1 MKQYILNLDIKEL
14 ETKIKPYID
23 CKYRLIQIVRWIYN
37 KKVDSF
43 EKFKNVPVEIR
54 NNLSNNFFLRSLTI
68 KNKKLYLVEKKIKYI
83 FYSSFGG
90 YFFSIFSSAK
100 NKNFI
105 YLSSQIGCSEK
116 CFFCFFKKKTY
127 ERHLRKGEIIEQ
139 ILQIEN
145 DTNKKITDILICV
158 GEKTINF
165 TNIISFLHSIL
176 SNKALEISGKR
187 IILSTVFNIQFIKKL
202 MDYDFRVKFSID
214 LYGTND
220 KQIKKIISKDF
231 IFKIEDSLNIC
242 KHYINKTGSI
252 LIINYFILNNIN
264 DSVINA
270 RKLSKLLK
278 RYDLI
283 NLNVKI
289 NLIVLRNYLNS
300 KFKSSNEKTIE
311 KFIKILRFNKINVS
325 VKLFNF
331 MY

>member
-1 MKQYILNLDIKEL
+1 MKQYILDLSIKEL
-14 ETKIKPYID
+14 ETKIKIHID
-23 CKYRLIQIVRWIYN
+23 CKYRLIQIVKWIYN

-43 EKFKNVPVEIR
+43 EEFKNVPVGIR
-54 NNLSNNFFLRSLTI
+54 KNLSNNFFLRSLVI
-68 KNKKLYLVEKKIKYI
+68 KNKKRYLVEKKIKYI

-90 YFFSIFSSAK
+90 CFSSTFSFVK

-105 YLSSQIGCSEK
+105 YLSSQIGCTEK

-127 ERHLRKGEIIEQ
+127 KRHLRKGEIIEQ
-139 ILQIEN
+139 ILQVEN

-158 GEKTINF
+158 GERIINF
-165 TNIISFLHSIL
+165 TNIISLLHSIL
-176 SNKALEISGKR
+176 SNKILGISGKR

-202 MDYDFRVKFSID
+202 MNYNFRVKISID
-214 LYGTND
+214 LYGTDD
-220 KQIKKIISKDF
+220 KQIKKIFSKDF
-231 IFKIEDSLNIC
+231 VFKIEDSFNIC
-242 KHYINKTGSI
+242 KRYINKTGSV
-252 LIINYFILNNIN
+252 LIINYFILKNIN
-264 DSVINA
+264 DSVVNA

-283 NLNVKI
+283 NSNVKI
-289 NLIVLRNYLNS
+289 NLIVLHNYLNL

-311 KFIKILRFNKINVS
+311 KFIRILRFNKINVS